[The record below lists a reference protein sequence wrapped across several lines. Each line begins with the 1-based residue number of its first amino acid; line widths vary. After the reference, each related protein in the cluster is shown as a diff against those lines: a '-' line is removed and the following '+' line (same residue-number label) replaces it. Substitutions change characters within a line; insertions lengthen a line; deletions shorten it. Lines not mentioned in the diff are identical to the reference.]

1 MKRFKGNET
10 VAPGLYFNLRQL
22 SFKSMEHEGRLPG
35 TEAEVYHGVP
45 WFVLMFAGPFLGL
58 IYVIFLPFIGLAMVL
73 WLLAGKTAELIGS
86 AAASAV
92 RVLRPGWEPSM
103 AFLSRSKRK
112 SARAPKKSEDE
123 GAHEVRNK
131 LEETDRDDR

>member
-1 MKRFKGNET
+1 MERFKGNET
-10 VAPGLYFNLRQL
+10 VGPGLYFNLRQL

-35 TEAEVYHGVP
+35 TADEVYHGVP
-45 WFVLMFAGPFLGL
+45 WLVLMVAGPILGL
-58 IYVIFLPFIGLAMVL
+58 VYVIFLPFIGLAMVV
-73 WLLAGKTAELIGS
+73 WLLAGKTAELIGR

-103 AFLSRSKRK
+103 AFLSRSKRA

-123 GAHEVRNK
+123 WADEVR
-131 LEETDRDDR
+131 EELDKD